1 MDPCPPPLAGIQ
13 PKYLPDLEM
22 HSQALSVLWVPV
34 RWPAVLGSCVG
45 HTFQAGSQLLS
56 GTFMLHT

>member
-22 HSQALSVLWVPV
+22 HSEGPV
-34 RWPAVLGSCVG
+34 SLVGPWPAVLGSCVG
-45 HTFQAGSQLLS
+45 HTFQAGSQVFS
-56 GTFMLHT
+56 GTFPLHA